1 MWSQPKSQFIYYRK
15 EFQTYIHGR
24 WDPFLHF
31 RVIRAGMAATL
42 MPKSRDK
49 GFPREIPQLSLGVSQ
64 LQLETMALDWQC
76 CLWWRDSL
84 RVALFPRRYLV
95 MFGHILVVMTGGGGR
110 WHPRGGRGC
119 CWASCKTPSPKS
131 HLAVRWRTLAH
142 HKSRLSWLWKL
153 INQGCVNSLV
163 HLILT
168 NAILSMYTF
177 SFSNSFPLFCNIC
190 SWCEGRESTYFSE

>member
-1 MWSQPKSQFIYYRK
+1 MQELIYMWSQPKSQLIYYRK

-76 CLWWRDSL
+76 CL
-84 RVALFPRRYLV
+84 
-95 MFGHILVVMTGGGGR
+95 
-110 WHPRGGRGC
+110 
-119 CWASCKTPSPKS
+119 
-131 HLAVRWRTLAH
+131 
-142 HKSRLSWLWKL
+142 
-153 INQGCVNSLV
+153 
-163 HLILT
+163 
-168 NAILSMYTF
+168 
-177 SFSNSFPLFCNIC
+177 
-190 SWCEGRESTYFSE
+190 